1 MLLTTIKT
9 YGNIGG
15 KEKMSNQ
22 IGNMIS
28 NTVMGILSVVIFV
41 LIGIALGPTV
51 IASVTEINATTLGS
65 MPLATVIIL
74 LATYLPTFYYLAL
87 VLGGMLGIW
96 AAVKYTS

>member
-1 MLLTTIKT
+1 
-9 YGNIGG
+9 
-15 KEKMSNQ
+15 MSNQ